1 MNRIDLFK
9 QDLSEKKA
17 IKIIAGIDNFD
28 KESVK
33 NVVNAAQIGGASAVD
48 ICYNEEIISMVKEMT
63 TLPVFV
69 SSIIP
74 SELANAVK
82 LGADAIEVG
91 NFDALYKKGMRV
103 SSDEVL
109 NIVNETLRLLDGAKT
124 FICVTVPGH
133 IDISE
138 QISLAN
144 KLEALGIDLIQTE
157 GAATVTPTKAG
168 ARGLLQTAEVS
179 ISNTIELVR
188 NTSIPVMTASG
199 ITTTT
204 APLAI
209 ASGASAVGVG
219 SCVNKLNS
227 TIAMI
232 AVVKSL
238 VECISHSSSNKE
250 MINA

>member
-1 MNRIDLFK
+1 MNRIDLFR
-9 QDLSEKKA
+9 QDLAERKA
-17 IKIIAGIDNFD
+17 VKIIAGIDNFD
-28 KESVK
+28 KDTVR
-33 NVVNAAQIGGASAVD
+33 NVVSAADMGGASAVD
-48 ICYNEEIISMVKEMT
+48 ICYNEEIIAMVKDMT
-63 TLPVFV
+63 SLPVFV
-69 SSIIP
+69 SSIVP
-74 SELANAVK
+74 SELANAVS

-103 SSDEVL
+103 SADEVL
-109 NIVNETLRLLDGAKT
+109 NIVNETLRLLNGEKT

-138 QISLAN
+138 QISLAM
-144 KLEALGIDLIQTE
+144 KLEELGIDLIQTE
-157 GAATVTPTKAG
+157 GAATTTPSKAG

-209 ASGASAVGVG
+209 ASGASAIGVG

-227 TIAMI
+227 TIAMV

-238 VECISHSSSNKE
+238 VECVSRSAKKQ
-250 MINA
+250 MANA

>member
-9 QDLSEKKA
+9 RDLEEKRAVKV
-17 IKIIAGIDNFD
+17 IAGIDNFN
-28 KESVK
+28 KELVR
-33 NVVNAAQIGGASAVD
+33 NVVSAAEAGSASAVD
-48 ICYNEEIISMVKEMT
+48 ICYDEEIISMVREMT
-63 TLPVFV
+63 KLPVFV

-74 SELANAVK
+74 SELANAVQ

-91 NFDALYKKGMRV
+91 NFDALYKKGKRV
-103 SSDEVL
+103 SANEVL
-109 NIVNETLRLLDGAKT
+109 DIVNETLRLLDGQKT

-133 IDISE
+133 INISE
-138 QISLAN
+138 QISLAM
-144 KLEALGIDLIQTE
+144 KLEELGIDLIQTE
-157 GAATVTPTKAG
+157 GAATVSVSEAG

-188 NTSIPVMTASG
+188 NTSIPIMTASG

-204 APLAI
+204 APLAF

-238 VECISHSSSNKE
+238 VESASRKSSNE
-250 MINA
+250 FVNI

>member
-1 MNRIDLFK
+1 MNKIDLFK
-9 QDLSEKKA
+9 QDLKEKKA
-17 IKIIAGIDNFD
+17 VKIIAGIDNFNM
-28 KESVK
+28 ESVK
-33 NVVNAAQIGGASAVD
+33 NVVNAAEIGCASAVD
-48 ICYNEEIISMVKEMT
+48 ICYNEEIISMVRNMT
-63 TLPVFV
+63 KLPVFV

-74 SELANAVK
+74 SELVNAVN

-91 NFDALYKKGMRV
+91 NFDVLYKKGQRI
-103 SSDEVL
+103 SANDVL
-109 NIVNETLRLLDGAKT
+109 NIVNETLRLLNGQKT

-138 QISLAN
+138 QISLAV
-144 KLEALGIDLIQTE
+144 KLEELGIDLIQTE
-157 GAATVTPTKAG
+157 GAATVSVSESG

-179 ISNTIELVR
+179 ISNTIELSR
-188 NTSIPVMTASG
+188 NTSIPIMTASG

-204 APLAI
+204 APLAF

-238 VECISHSSSNKE
+238 VESVSRKSDIEYTNV
-250 MINA
+250 

>member
-1 MNRIDLFK
+1 MNKIDLFK
-9 QDLSEKKA
+9 NDLRERRA
-17 IKIIAGIDNFD
+17 VKIIAGIDNFN
-28 KESVK
+28 KESVR
-33 NVVNAAQIGGASAVD
+33 NVVSAAEMGGASAVD

-63 TLPVFV
+63 SLPVFV
-69 SSIIP
+69 SSIVP
-74 SELANAVK
+74 SELANAVR

-103 SSDEVL
+103 TADEVL
-109 NIVNETLRLLDGAKT
+109 NIVNETLRLLDGEKT

-138 QISLAN
+138 QISLAM
-144 KLEALGIDLIQTE
+144 KLEDLGIDLIQTE
-157 GAATVTPTKAG
+157 GAATTTPSKAG

-209 ASGASAVGVG
+209 ASGASAIGVG

-227 TIAMI
+227 TIAMV
-232 AVVKSL
+232 AVVKAL
-238 VECISHSSSNKE
+238 VECVSRSSKTE
-250 MINA
+250 TVNA

>member
-9 QDLSEKKA
+9 NALRERKA
-17 IKIIAGIDNFD
+17 VKIIAGIDNFD
-28 KESVK
+28 KESVR
-33 NVVNAAQIGGASAVD
+33 NVVNAAQMGGASAVD

-63 TLPVFV
+63 SLPVFV
-69 SSIIP
+69 SSIVP
-74 SELANAVK
+74 TELANAVR

-91 NFDALYKKGMRV
+91 NFDALYKKGMRIT
-103 SSDEVL
+103 SEEVL
-109 NIVNETLRLLDGAKT
+109 NIVNETLRLLDGEKT

-138 QISLAN
+138 QILLAN
-144 KLEALGIDLIQTE
+144 RLEELGIDLIQTE
-157 GAATVTPTKAG
+157 GAATTSPNKAG

-209 ASGASAVGVG
+209 ASGASAIGVG

-227 TIAMI
+227 TIAMV

-238 VECISHSSSNKE
+238 VECVSRSNKTE
-250 MINA
+250 TVNA

>member
-1 MNRIDLFK
+1 MNRIENFK
-9 QDLSEKKA
+9 NDLSEKRA
-17 IKIIAGIDNFD
+17 IKIIAGIDNFNT
-28 KESVK
+28 ESVK
-33 NVVNAAQIGGASAVD
+33 NVVNAAQAGGASAVD
-48 ICYNEEIISMVKEMT
+48 ICYNEEIISAVKEMT

-74 SELANAVK
+74 SELAKAVE

-91 NFDALYKKGMRV
+91 NFDVLYRNGKRI
-103 SSDEVL
+103 SAEDVL
-109 NIVNETLRLLDGAKT
+109 NIVNETISLLNGRKT

-144 KLEALGIDLIQTE
+144 KLEEMGIDLIQTE
-157 GAATVTPTKAG
+157 GSATTTPDKAG
-168 ARGLLQTAEVS
+168 ARGLVQAAEVS
-179 ISNTIELVR
+179 VSNTIELVR
-188 NTSIPVMTASG
+188 NVSIPVMTASG

-204 APLAI
+204 APLAF
-209 ASGASAVGVG
+209 AAGASAIGVG

-238 VECISHSSSNKE
+238 VESVSSKSRN
-250 MINA
+250 MIEV